1 MKRSIIYVSVVMVS
15 AALFASGCKKN
26 RSSQQENSSVSK
38 TFSGQQG
45 SSTAMNPAS
54 GGTTQ
59 VNPGQDGAAAG
70 TPNGTTG
77 SSRDHA
83 TSATSGTTTGTGAP
97 STTAM
102 GTAPTT
108 PGAATLQGSLTAP
121 VVAMAPEAPKEIPV
135 TCFVES
141 FKHKPTPGHDSEE
154 ACSHHKNLLKLS
166 HSDVNMKNVCVRVND
181 VPVRFERVGHGN
193 ELVIGSIAGP
203 QSVITVKYCT
213 GKTSCAEAKK
223 DDCNIPKDEFLDA
236 IGGGD
241 PDDGAVAKWDNAD
254 TAGDAKLN
262 SDVKRELAD
271 IDDTATDNH
280 GANASVFKDWIS
292 EKPAPA
298 CAADKDKKHS
308 S

>member
-1 MKRSIIYVSVVMVS
+1 MKRSIIYVSVAMVS

-45 SSTAMNPAS
+45 SSTAMNPAP
-54 GGTTQ
+54 GGTAQ
-59 VNPGQDGAAAG
+59 VNPGQDGAPSTSNETTG
-70 TPNGTTG
+70 TGTT
-77 SSRDHA
+77 A
-83 TSATSGTTTGTGAP
+83 GTGAP
-97 STTAM
+97 STTGTTAM

-166 HSDVNMKNVCVRVND
+166 HNDVNMKNVCVRVND

-213 GKTSCAEAKK
+213 GKTSCAETKK
-223 DDCNIPKDEFLDA
+223 DDCVVPKDEFLDA

-254 TAGDAKLN
+254 TAGDTKLN

-271 IDDTATDNH
+271 IDETATDNH